1 MNPQPKK
8 YKPFGWRFWLL
19 LIGCIVIL
27 CSFAFNS
34 ISFDRTR
41 SYRAEAVSNLK
52 QIGYALYDY
61 QDQYGTYPND
71 LTAKQHPSEFNLSGS
86 SSNAIFRQLFA
97 ADIVENEQIFY
108 ANFPRVS
115 RPDGDISSGH
125 LLEKGEV
132 AFAYIAGLSIEDK
145 PSLPIAFGPI
155 IPGTIR
161 FDPKPLN
168 GKAIVLR
175 IDGSISVLK
184 LRPDGHAIS
193 AGESLLDPDN
203 SLWKGKAPDIRYP
216 E

>member
-52 QIGYALYDY
+52 QIGLALNEF

-97 ADIVENEQIFY
+97 TDIVHNEGIFY
-108 ANFPRVS
+108 ANFSRVS

-145 PSLPIAFGPI
+145 PSLPIAFALSSREP
-155 IPGTIR
+155 
-161 FDPKPLN
+161 FD
-168 GKAIVLR
+168 
-175 IDGSISVLK
+175 SIQ
-184 LRPDGHAIS
+184 
-193 AGESLLDPDN
+193 SL
-203 SLWKGKAPDIRYP
+203 
-216 E
+216 

>member
-19 LIGCIVIL
+19 LIGCIVFI
-27 CSFAFNS
+27 CIFIFPSPFG
-34 ISFDRTR
+34 DRTMATR
-41 SYRAEAVSNLK
+41 VEARSNLK
-52 QIGYALYDY
+52 QISYALYEY
-61 QDQYGTYPND
+61 QEQYGTFPND
-71 LTAKQHPSEFNLSGS
+71 QRALQHPSGFNLSGS

-97 ADIVENEQIFY
+97 ADIVRNEGIFY
-108 ANFPRVS
+108 ANFPGAS
-115 RPDGDISSGH
+115 KPDGDISSGH

-132 AFAYIAGLSIEDK
+132 AFAYIAGLSIEDN
-145 PSLPIAFGPI
+145 PSLPIAFGPV

-193 AGESLLDPDN
+193 GGESLLDLDN
-203 SLWKGKAPDIRYP
+203 NLWKGKAPDIRYP